1 MTPIKTIKV
10 YYLSEEHENLKGLLL
25 GIELLDF
32 NDKIFCS
39 TGDTL
44 SYYEHSEEKQF
55 ELKEGERLLG
65 VKYGRREWPNNCYA
79 HDVQFIIGKLSS

>member
-1 MTPIKTIKV
+1 M
-10 YYLSEEHENLKGLLL
+10 

-32 NDKIFCS
+32 SDQTICS
-39 TGDTL
+39 AGDTL
-44 SYYEHSEEKQF
+44 SYYLHSEEKQF

-65 VKYGRREWPNNCYA
+65 IKYGRREWKTKTSCYA